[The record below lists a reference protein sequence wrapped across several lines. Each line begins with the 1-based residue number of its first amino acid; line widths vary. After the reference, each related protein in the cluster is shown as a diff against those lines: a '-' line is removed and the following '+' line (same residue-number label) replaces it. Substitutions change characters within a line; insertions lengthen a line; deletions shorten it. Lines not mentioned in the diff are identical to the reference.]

1 MVQTRSEKRAVFKLD
16 VRSQKDQGI
25 FKNTSNS
32 LTGGSASSAG
42 AIHYATTL
50 PPSNPMPMARP
61 RAHGSMKVGRKS
73 KYAPGVFKAHLRS
86 VALGRTKR
94 GGGRATRNT
103 MCATTST
110 SQGPPCAKRQHTAQ
124 DHTTSDEACGLPA
137 LLQRNVESLQGC
149 HLFKWHKGTG
159 NVYFQPTRAEGASE
173 EEDRRARCHES
184 HAAH

>member
-1 MVQTRSEKRAVFKLD
+1 MVQTRSQKRAIFKLD

-32 LTGGSASSAG
+32 LTGASASSAG

-61 RAHGSMKVGRKS
+61 RAHGSMKVGKKS

-94 GGGRATRNT
+94 GGGRK
-103 MCATTST
+103 S
-110 SQGPPCAKRQHTAQ
+110 
-124 DHTTSDEACGLPA
+124 
-137 LLQRNVESLQGC
+137 
-149 HLFKWHKGTG
+149 HKKSHKKHHVRHHRHKAGTERRKG
-159 NVYFQPTRAEGASE
+159 AAYCTRAY
-173 EEDRRARCHES
+173 HK
-184 HAAH
+184 